1 MRLLVFFRMGNE
13 KNGPD
18 GGTADQK
25 LHRVH
30 LTKLLTETKLG
41 HGAHRKTT
49 EIADN

>member
-1 MRLLVFFRMGNE
+1 MKKKKR
-13 KNGPD
+13 NGPD

-30 LTKLLTETKLG
+30 LTKLLAETKLG